1 MAEPARKVVR
11 FAQTAIEARWMRIAP
26 RPADLM
32 AAHAEGFP
40 RAAVAARARER
51 VEPRSLPMGIGGAR
65 RARPARRMRVPANRI
80 LARDSQPRV
89 AIDAKELAVT
99 DDALRRVGDCL
110 LVVNRD
116 EVRAVHR
123 ITQRRIKTKS

>member
-11 FAQTAIEARWMRIAP
+11 FAQTAIEARRMWIAP

-32 AAHAEGFP
+32 ATHAEGLP

-51 VEPRSLPMGIGGAR
+51 VEAGRLPMGIRGAR
-65 RARPARRMRVPANRI
+65 RARPARRMRVPTNRI
-80 LARDSQPRV
+80 LARNSQPRV
-89 AIDAKELAVT
+89 AVDAKELAVT
-99 DDALRRVGDCL
+99 DDALRRVGDRL

-123 ITQRRIKTKS
+123 IAQRRIKTKS